1 MTDVRRFTLALPD
14 GEMAGLEFG
23 DRNRPIDVVFLHATG
38 FNASTYRRCLGEAA
52 ASGLRVVA
60 LDQRGHGL
68 STLPTDPD
76 GLEDWSPF
84 AVDLLAAIE
93 ALKLTR
99 PVVLSGHSMGGTVAL
114 LAAAERGDRVKG
126 LVLFDPVI
134 MAARE
139 PKKWVDAPLVV
150 GARRRRPGFEDRD
163 AALQAYLGRGAFKTW
178 PPQAVADY
186 VEDGFRADGAG
197 VTLTCAPA
205 WEAAIFSVST
215 LRDPRPALQKIGA
228 AVNVM
233 KAEHG
238 ATCHLDASRFIDPF
252 PERTMTTVPGSSHF
266 LPIERPDLVARSLAA
281 ACA

>member
-1 MTDVRRFTLALPD
+1 MTDARRFTLALPD

-23 DRNRPIDVVFLHATG
+23 DPGRPIDVIFLHATG
-38 FNASTYRRCLGEAA
+38 FNASTYRNSLGEAA
-52 ASGLRVVA
+52 AGGLRIVA

-68 STLPTDPD
+68 SRMPTDPD
-76 GLEDWSPF
+76 ELQDWGPFGL
-84 AVDLLAAIE
+84 DLLSAIE
-93 ALKLTR
+93 ALRLTR
-99 PVVLSGHSMGGTVAL
+99 PVVLSGHSMGGAVSL
-114 LAAAERGDRVKG
+114 HAAAELGERVKG

-134 MAARE
+134 MAVRD
-139 PKKWVDAPLVV
+139 PQKWVDAPLVV
-150 GARRRRPGFEDRD
+150 GARRRRPNFESKA

-186 VEDGFRADGAG
+186 VEDGFRPDGDQ

-215 LRDPRPALQKIGA
+215 LRDPRKALERISA
-228 AVNVM
+228 PVEVM

-238 ATCHLDASRFIDPF
+238 ATCHLDAAHYIDPF
-252 PERTMTTVPGSSHF
+252 PNRRMITVPGSSHF
-266 LPIERPDLVARSLAA
+266 LPIERPDLVASSLQA